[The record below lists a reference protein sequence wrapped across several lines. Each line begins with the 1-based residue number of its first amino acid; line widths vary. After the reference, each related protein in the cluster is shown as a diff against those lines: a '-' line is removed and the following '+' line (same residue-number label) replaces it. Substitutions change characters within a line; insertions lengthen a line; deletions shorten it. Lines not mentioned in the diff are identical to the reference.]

1 MAPEVSAE
9 YGACQNT
16 SLCFPSP
23 YIHRTHLFQII
34 RHELYDYA
42 ADLYSFGVLMW
53 AIITRE
59 TPFAGKGPVEAA
71 GSVALEGKRP
81 PFPIDTPF
89 AVKTLIENCWA
100 EKPSERMDVECLVKS
115 LDELGCNLAIESWL
129 SAPAG
134 HPVYK
139 PALKETPQ
147 RGIINNGAKVQ
158 QKKMSVLKGGAL
170 FRKKK

>member
-1 MAPEVSAE
+1 MAPEV
-9 YGACQNT
+9 
-16 SLCFPSP
+16 
-23 YIHRTHLFQII
+23 I

-53 AIITRE
+53 AIITHE

-81 PFPIDTPF
+81 PFPNDTPF
-89 AVKTLIENCWA
+89 TVKTLIENCWA
-100 EKPSERMDVECLVKS
+100 EKPSERMDVECLVKC
-115 LDELGCNLAIESWL
+115 LGELGCNLVIESWL

-139 PALKETPQ
+139 PALQETPQ
-147 RGIINNGAKVQ
+147 RGIINYCAKVQ
-158 QKKMSVLKGGAL
+158 QKKVSVLKGGAL
-170 FRKKK
+170 FKKKK